1 MGKTR
6 FKKTNS
12 KVIASISE
20 YLCSMVWMPKE
31 ICAFLNADEE
41 DEFLK
46 CKYYDMMYIGF
57 ENEPMR
63 G

>member
-20 YLCSMVWMPKE
+20 YLCSMVWMLKE
-31 ICAFLNADEE
+31 MCAFFNAEEE
-41 DEFLK
+41 DKFLK
-46 CKYYDMMYIGF
+46 CKYYDIMYIGF